1 MAMIGPRIPD
11 FDGAPRA
18 AEEATSEGLT
28 SGEMDEIDAMFG
40 RLGEGPYALL
50 GVARDATRPEV
61 RSAYFERMKRFHPEV
76 FGDRELSLYRPRV
89 EAIHAALTEAFAT
102 LCDAQRRAALDAA
115 LDAEAEAARQR
126 SAPKAEPRAPR
137 TVTGVVARAAQ
148 APTPPAPPPRVTTRP
163 ARAPESRPSPVAAA
177 PRTSEAPVERE
188 EAPVPREV
196 TQQSLAR
203 ARAEHILKQRV
214 DRAAELDAQAR
225 ESQARGDEVAMASL
239 LRQSLTL
246 MPDNEDV
253 KRRLEEY
260 EGRRASAAHDRF
272 VIAARTHERD
282 KRWDA
287 AFAAWMKALHER
299 PSSLAAHLG
308 AVGAACEGLLD
319 LQGAADLARKATQLD
334 PKSADAQAGLA
345 RVFFLAGR
353 MASAR
358 GAAEAAL
365 RLDPDHAVALDLA
378 RRLKAR

>member
-11 FDGAPRA
+11 FDGAPSS
-18 AEEATSEGLT
+18 AEDATSEGLT

-102 LCDAQRRAALDAA
+102 LCDAQRRSSLDAT
-115 LDAEAEAARQR
+115 LDAEAARR
-126 SAPKAEPRAPR
+126 SPPKADARAPR
-137 TVTGVVARAAQ
+137 PVTGVVARAPQ
-148 APTPPAPPPRVTTRP
+148 APAAPSPPPRVTTRP
-163 ARAPESRPSPVAAA
+163 SRAPESRPSPVAAA
-177 PRTSEAPVERE
+177 ARASEVPADRE

-253 KRRLEEY
+253 RRRLEEY

-282 KRWDA
+282 RRWDA

-308 AVGAACEGLLD
+308 AVGAACEGLFD

-365 RLDPDHAVALDLA
+365 RLDPDHAAALDLA

>member
-11 FDGAPRA
+11 FDGAPYA
-18 AEEATSEGLT
+18 AEESSSEGLT
-28 SGEMDEIDAMFG
+28 SNEMDEIDAMFG

-102 LCDAQRRAALDAA
+102 LCDAQRRSSLDAA
-115 LDAEAEAARQR
+115 LDAEAARR
-126 SAPKAEPRAPR
+126 AAPKAEPRAPR
-137 TVTGVVARAAQ
+137 PVTGVVARAPQ
-148 APTPPAPPPRVTTRP
+148 APAAPSPPPRVTTRP
-163 ARAPESRPSPVAAA
+163 ARAPDSKPAPVSAA
-177 PRTSEAPVERE
+177 PPRASEVPADRE

-214 DRAAELDAQAR
+214 ERAAELDAQAR
-225 ESQARGDEVAMASL
+225 EAQARGDEVAMASL

-282 KRWDA
+282 RRWDA

-299 PSSLAAHLG
+299 PSSLPAHLG